1 MPNDA
6 KLGMVVG
13 VSLVIVVAVFF
24 FRQQA
29 PAIDPAAATIV
40 KPEPAATPP
49 PVPPSNGRT
58 VRAKTTAANPEDEPD
73 GARWSQSWQP

>member
-49 PVPPSNGRT
+49 PILPSNGRT
-58 VRAKTTAANPEDEPD
+58 VKAKTTAEALEDESD
-73 GARWSQSWQP
+73 GPR

>member
-29 PAIDPAAATIV
+29 PALDPAAATIV

-49 PVPPSNGRT
+49 TLPPSNGRT
-58 VRAKTTAANPEDEPD
+58 VRAKTTVQVPEDESSAP
-73 GARWSQSWQP
+73 